1 MALEGGAY
9 WLLVEFADDG
19 VGLTPE
25 VRERLFEPFFT
36 TKRGQGGSGLGMHI
50 VYTIVHQMG
59 GQVAVAQLPRHRLP
73 PQAAA
78 GPGAPT
84 LSQFGGQRQRHRFG
98 HLDAVDAGRQDAA
111 RVAGAFAGREQARV
125 FRLCSVSSRRL
136 MRIGDEVRVSSPV
149 STASCLK

>member
-59 GQVAVAQLPRHRLP
+59 GQVAVAPCPGTGCRLKP
-73 PQAAA
+73 AA
-78 GPGAPT
+78 GPGAPS
-84 LSQFGGQRQRHRFG
+84 LKP
-98 HLDAVDAGRQDAA
+98 V
-111 RVAGAFAGREQARV
+111 
-125 FRLCSVSSRRL
+125 RR
-136 MRIGDEVRVSSPV
+136 PA
-149 STASCLK
+149 TAPPLRPP